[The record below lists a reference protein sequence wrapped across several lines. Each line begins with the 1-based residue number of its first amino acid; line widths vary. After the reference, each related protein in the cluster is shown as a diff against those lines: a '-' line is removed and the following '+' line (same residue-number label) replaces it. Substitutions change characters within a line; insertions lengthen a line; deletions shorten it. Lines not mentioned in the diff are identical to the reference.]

1 MKTEEERGASLNTAE
16 EERIYYVTMT
26 DKFMSGWGEAK
37 DKINKLVFVC
47 HGYEEAKIVED
58 NAHCRTDMK
67 HINICANKPHYN
79 KDRYYTQFKDN
90 EDYNSWYVQNFF
102 RDRRPDMLRVE

>member
-1 MKTEEERGASLNTAE
+1 MKEEEQ
-16 EERIYYVTMT
+16 IYYVTMT

-58 NAHCRTDMK
+58 NAHCRTEMK
-67 HINICANKPHYN
+67 HINISANKPHYN
-79 KDRYYTQFKDN
+79 KDGYYTQFKYN
-90 EDYNSWYVQNFF
+90 LHHNSWYVPNFF
-102 RDRRPDMLRVE
+102 GDRRLEILRVT